1 MTQLAKKQL
10 AMRTWDSDVK
20 YRYAQG
26 YILSALKGNE
36 DVPAYIT
43 DIIHGKSPDYWLSSD
58 SYDAE
63 LFIFTAMQP
72 TPSVLFYVPELGGI
86 VTRYPRF
93 LEESDKV
100 REPQPDEDKPETY
113 GLVSYPF
120 Y

>member
-1 MTQLAKKQL
+1 MTQLTKKQL

-100 REPQPDEDKPETY
+100 REPQPDEDR
-113 GLVSYPF
+113 
-120 Y
+120 